1 MKLALAIAATLASL
15 SPAAAQSNP
24 DIQSAP
30 FNQAPPPGPDP
41 LANYY
46 GNTLISEKLSNISPY
61 GGAAHVWLN
70 PDRTFVSF
78 DVTTGGR
85 SGKYSVTG
93 KPGAWQLCMGY
104 SFRTICYP
112 IDPRKVG
119 ETWVIH
125 DPDALSLNSLVPGHQ

>member
-1 MKLALAIAATLASL
+1 MKLALATALLLAA
-15 SPAAAQSNP
+15 PAFAQS
-24 DIQSAP
+24 SAP
-30 FNQAPPPGPDP
+30 ASPTPAQDP

-46 GNTLISEKLSNISPY
+46 GNTLISEKLSGISPD

-70 PDRTFVSF
+70 PDHTFISF

-119 ETWVIH
+119 ETWIIH
-125 DPDALSLNSLVPGHQ
+125 DPDALSMNSLVPGHQ